1 MNLYFLRLEILRM
14 LRDPKYLA
22 LAVVTPIGFYLLF
35 ASLFG
40 GSPVEPGQLKG
51 TVEIMVAMA
60 AYGAIW
66 AVLST
71 TAPRIAEE
79 RQIGWLDQLR
89 SMPVPTARVLT
100 AKVLASVATALPTIV
115 LVCLTAA
122 IVKGVQLTLGQWL
135 ALVGAMWLG
144 STVFAALGIAIGF
157 LISADAAYPVS
168 YGLYMAM
175 SAMGGLWVPPAI
187 LPTAMKNIA
196 NALPTYQLARLGWE
210 IAAGHAPTVT
220 SVLVL
225 LAWAFGLAGIAVLAF
240 RRPRIRRARAAGIT
254 AMTATADASAAATA
268 DAQENADANVA

>member
-1 MNLYFLRLEILRM
+1 MSIYFLRLEIVRM

-22 LAVVTPIGFYLLF
+22 LAVLAPIGFYLLF
-35 ASLFG
+35 ATLFG
-40 GSPVEPGQLKG
+40 DSPVRPGQLKG

-79 RQIGWLDQLR
+79 RQIGWLEQIR
-89 SMPVPTARVLT
+89 SMPVPTAQVLT

-115 LVCLTAA
+115 LVCATAA
-122 IVKGVQLTLGQWL
+122 TVKGVRLSPGQWL

-157 LISADAAYPVS
+157 LIGADAAYPVT

-175 SAMGGLWVPPAI
+175 SAIGGLWVPPSL
-187 LPTAMKNIA
+187 LPATLKNIA
-196 NALPTYQLARLGWE
+196 DALPTYQLADLGWE
-210 IAAGHAPTVT
+210 IAAGRIPTVT

-225 LAWAFGLAGIAVLAF
+225 LAWTAGLAVLALLAY
-240 RRPRIRRARAAGIT
+240 RRPRIRFGTLR
-254 AMTATADASAAATA
+254 ASASAVINTDATTDAA
-268 DAQENADANVA
+268 